1 MHWAKEVVKVV
12 RTMERK
18 PQTLHQHGTKCLED
32 MTGNGWSPLR
42 AVGVKV
48 LYHLK
53 DFALRRELWDKL
65 FTLREVFPLRAAIW
79 AFMGHWAVG
88 VIQME

>member
-1 MHWAKEVVKVV
+1 MTADFTRPVERIRNKDECKNNLKTMHWAKEVVKVV

-18 PQTLHQHGTKCLED
+18 PHTLHQHGTKCLED
-32 MTGNGWSPLR
+32 MTGNGWTPLR
-42 AVGVKV
+42 AAGVKV

-65 FTLREVFPLRAAIW
+65 FT
-79 AFMGHWAVG
+79 
-88 VIQME
+88 

>member
-1 MHWAKEVVKVV
+1 MTADFTRPVERIRNKDECKNNLKTMHWAKEVVKVV

-42 AVGVKV
+42 AAGVKV

-65 FTLREVFPLRAAIW
+65 FT
-79 AFMGHWAVG
+79 
-88 VIQME
+88 